1 MFALRKFALAL
12 TVIGTLAGISS
23 LAHAQL
29 VVGDPAPD
37 YSFTD
42 VNGTAHK
49 LSDYKGKLIVLE
61 WTNPGCPFV
70 QKHYSEGDM
79 QKLQATFTES
89 PNILWFAINSSAA
102 GKQGYAKDNTE
113 GQAFAKDAKFA
124 GTAYVR
130 DPEGAFGQLYG
141 AKTTPHMFIIDK
153 DGKLA
158 YQGAIDSNPSA
169 NQADIASA
177 QNYVKDALIA
187 LRAGQKPKT
196 LNSQPYGC
204 GVKYADPAK

>member
-1 MFALRKFALAL
+1 MIALRKFALAL
-12 TVIGTLAGISS
+12 TVVGALAGVHT
-23 LAHAQL
+23 AQAQL
-29 VVGDPAPD
+29 VVGDVAPD
-37 YSFTD
+37 HSFTD

-70 QKHYSEGDM
+70 QKYYKEGDM
-79 QKLQATFTES
+79 QKLQKNFTES
-89 PNILWFAINSSAA
+89 PSIVWFAINSSAK
-102 GKQGYAKDNTE
+102 GKQGYAKDNKE
-113 GQAFAKDAKFA
+113 GQAFARDSQFA

-130 DPEGAFGQLYG
+130 DPAGAFGKLYG

-169 NQADIASA
+169 DQADIAGA
-177 QNYVKDALIA
+177 QNYVSDALIA
-187 LRAGQKPKT
+187 LRAGQ
-196 LNSQPYGC
+196 QP
-204 GVKYADPAK
+204 